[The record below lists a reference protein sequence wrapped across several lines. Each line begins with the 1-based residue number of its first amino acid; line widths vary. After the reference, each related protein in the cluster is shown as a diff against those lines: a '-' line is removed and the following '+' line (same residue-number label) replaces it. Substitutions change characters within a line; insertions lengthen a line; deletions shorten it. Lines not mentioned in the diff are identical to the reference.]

1 MIALVGG
8 YFNKPIIIP
17 CHCSWGHPTAG
28 GVMKHGGL
36 LRDPRGLAM
45 EVEFA
50 GKIIEVEVSING
62 VATNGWFIME
72 NPTKMDDL
80 GVP

>member
-1 MIALVGG
+1 MGSP
-8 YFNKPIIIP
+8 N
-17 CHCSWGHPTAG
+17 CR
-28 GVMKHGGL
+28 GVLKHAGL

-45 EVEFA
+45 EVGFA

-62 VATNGWFIME
+62 VATSGWFIME

>member
-1 MIALVGG
+1 
-8 YFNKPIIIP
+8 
-17 CHCSWGHPTAG
+17 
-28 GVMKHGGL
+28 
-36 LRDPRGLAM
+36 M

>member
-1 MIALVGG
+1 
-8 YFNKPIIIP
+8 
-17 CHCSWGHPTAG
+17 
-28 GVMKHGGL
+28 
-36 LRDPRGLAM
+36 M

-72 NPTKMDDL
+72 NPTKMDNL
-80 GVP
+80 RVPLF

>member
-1 MIALVGG
+1 
-8 YFNKPIIIP
+8 
-17 CHCSWGHPTAG
+17 
-28 GVMKHGGL
+28 MKHGGL

-62 VATNGWFIME
+62 VATNGCFIME